1 MRTRLLITITVLLCS
16 ACDVVAANSTCILPD
31 GWKYSD
37 VWLYGGQVEVG
48 VNEET
53 VYVPP
58 YYYSM
63 NQDGKTYSS
72 CVVTSIKGYYDPNGG
87 WMVKAPKKKGGNNG
101 PKKLPTLGP
110 AYDWNVASPGAFKGC
125 TAMKKLIL
133 PPTIKTIKQLAFSG
147 CAIDE
152 LVCMAITPPEVV
164 DGSGSLGGGTS
175 LGNCTIGKI
184 VVPTGTLA
192 AYKSAAQWKD
202 FKLVEGAETYSNN
215 QMVEHN
221 GAWYE
226 VVNGEATLINTEK
239 ITDGLIPNT
248 LKALIKG
255 EWKTIP
261 VKSISPWAVSKDI
274 TLGANIPDIPDN
286 WYDGGSLSFTNDHP
300 TYRQLAP
307 NVVTNKGGTIAY
319 YIFKT
324 ANVPHGVTS
333 IANNALNYCSTAY
346 LPRTL
351 NFIGAQTSKT
361 TLYFTSEQPPSTSM
375 TSYSGARY
383 VSEDYVKNYTQGA
396 FSATRTWDIPGGYEY
411 FSDNAMV
418 AYWNTQNKDAILKEY
433 TVQAEDVDVNGV
445 ITLPAKFNNCLSQTC
460 SIKEYDI
467 KNLNKVEG
475 VSSINKVRIPEG
487 IKTFKTKNKSGY
499 YYTYPFHEIY
509 LPSTLEECGPLS
521 GYSELSVID
530 INPANPKLDSRD
542 NCNAVIE
549 TATNTLLTGCSTT
562 TIPSTVEHIS
572 ENAFKGLSYA
582 GNTISIPA
590 SVKTIGKH
598 AFENLWGS
606 SPIQIEFAPG
616 SALTCIED
624 SVFYGAQI
632 STVNIPNKVESIG
645 TGSFGGCGNLKEV
658 ALGNSLKEIGMR
670 AFYGCYNL
678 ADVSFGSSLKE
689 IGDYAFRGC
698 ALTSLTFPDALERIG
713 EEAFYGMPTLESITF
728 GKSLK
733 EIGTKAFGSCGI
745 TSLILPDA
753 LEKVGNYAFSNVST
767 LETIKFGKN
776 LKEIGSYAFSSC
788 GIKTLTLPDA
798 LEKINSYAFSKC
810 NGMTSVSIG
819 KSLKNIDENAFRD
832 CDALQKVI
840 VKDIAS
846 WFNMTFGNN
855 YANPLY
861 YAGHLYSDENTE
873 IKDLVFP
880 SSMTSISGKAL
891 TYCTGL
897 TSVTIP
903 SSVTSIEKGA
913 FSNCTGLSSVTI
925 DSNSIMTN
933 TSRENTISSIFGTQV
948 KKYII
953 GNNVTTIGDYAFDEC
968 SGLKS
973 VSIPNTVTTIG
984 GCAFWGCSGLT
995 SVTIPNSVTTIGGRA
1010 FYGCALK
1017 SVTLPNSVTSIGFAA
1032 FESCTALKS
1041 VTFSNSVS
1049 ARSENTFGGNRNQQP
1064 TNNANNVTVGD
1075 YAFSKCTSLT
1085 SINLPDNITSIGERA
1100 FYQCT
1105 GLASVTIGNGLK
1117 IIGKQAFMNCDI
1129 IETIRVAQGNNVYDS
1144 RNNCNAIIKTA
1155 TDELILGCK
1164 NTLIP
1169 NNVKAIGYCAFYD
1182 CIGLTSINIP
1192 NSVTSISSSAFS
1204 VCKGLTS
1211 ITIPNS
1217 VTRIGSSAFSGCSSL
1232 TSIEIPNGVTSI
1244 ENEVFWG
1251 CTSLKSVSIPD
1262 GVSSIGN
1269 DAFRECSSL
1278 TSIKIPTSVTEIG
1291 QYAFFEC
1298 SGLTSITIPN
1308 SVKSI
1313 EGATFHSCTGLTSIT
1328 IPNSVNSIGS
1338 SAFYGCKGLTSVT
1351 IGNSVMS
1358 IGSYVF
1364 QNCTGLTDVYCLP
1377 KDIPSL
1383 GENALYNANIDN
1395 ATLHVPATS
1404 LSAYQETERWSQFAR
1419 IVPLTDEE
1427 MTDIKSIR
1435 NSQFTIENEA
1445 GAWYTLDGRK
1455 MSGKPAQKG
1464 IYIHNGK
1471 KVAIK

>member
-16 ACDVVAANSTCILPD
+16 VCDVVAANSTCILPD

-433 TVQAEDVDVNGV
+433 TVQAEDVDVNGM

-572 ENAFKGLSYA
+572 EKAFKELSY
-582 GNTISIPA
+582 GGKTISIPA

-598 AFENLWGS
+598 AFEMLNLWGS
-606 SPIQIEFAPG
+606 SPIQIEFAPE

-624 SVFYGAQI
+624 SVFYYANI

-698 ALTSLTFPDALERIG
+698 ALTSLTLPDALERIG
-713 EEAFYGMPTLESITF
+713 EEAFYGIPTLESITF

-733 EIGTKAFGSCGI
+733 EIGNNAFGSCGI
-745 TSLILPDA
+745 T
-753 LEKVGNYAFSNVST
+753 
-767 LETIKFGKN
+767 
-776 LKEIGSYAFSSC
+776 
-788 GIKTLTLPDA
+788 TLTLPDG
-798 LEKINSYAFSKC
+798 LEKINSFAFSNC
-810 NGMTSVSIG
+810 TGMTSINIGNGVSSIG
-819 KSLKNIDENAFRD
+819 
-832 CDALQKVI
+832 
-840 VKDIAS
+840 
-846 WFNMTFGNN
+846 N
-855 YANPLY
+855 YSFQ
-861 YAGHLYSDENTE
+861 G
-873 IKDLVFP
+873 
-880 SSMTSISGKAL
+880 
-891 TYCTGL
+891 CTGL

-903 SSVTSIEKGA
+903 
-913 FSNCTGLSSVTI
+913 
-925 DSNSIMTN
+925 
-933 TSRENTISSIFGTQV
+933 
-948 KKYII
+948 
-953 GNNVTTIGDYAFDEC
+953 NNVTSIGDYAFIGCTGMTSINIGNGVSSIGNYSFQGCTGLTSVTVGTNVTNIGYKMFSDCNNLTSITFHCPDINSWLTVPTLKNVVIGNEVKSISEYAFQDCSEIKSITIPKNVTSIGTKAFDGCSSLASITFHCTEIDGFLSISELWSLKKVVIGDEVKSIGYKTFFNC
-968 SGLKS
+968 PNLSSITFGNGLT
-973 VSIPNTVTTIG
+973 SIGDYAFHNTAWYNNQTDGLIYTGKVAYCYKGTMPDNTSITIKDG
-984 GCAFWGCSGLT
+984 TLGIAGSAFEYCSGLT
-995 SVTIPNSVTTIGGRA
+995 FVTIPNSVTNIGRTA
-1010 FYGCALK
+1010 FKGCSNIA
-1017 SVTLPNSVTSIGFAA
+1017 SFEIPNSVTSIGSGA
-1032 FESCTALKS
+1032 FHGTAWYNNQPDGLVYAGKVAYS
-1041 VTFSNSVS
+1041 YKGNM
-1049 ARSENTFGGNRNQQP
+1049 RSKMSISIEDGTLGI
-1064 TNNANNVTVGD
+1064 AVG
-1075 YAFSKCTSLT
+1075 
-1085 SINLPDNITSIGERA
+1085 A
-1100 FYQCT
+1100 FYQYNN
-1105 GLASVTIGNGLK
+1105 LASVT
-1117 IIGKQAFMNCDI
+1117 
-1129 IETIRVAQGNNVYDS
+1129 V
-1144 RNNCNAIIKTA
+1144 
-1155 TDELILGCK
+1155 
-1164 NTLIP
+1164 
-1169 NNVKAIGYCAFYD
+1169 
-1182 CIGLTSINIP
+1182 P
-1192 NSVTSISSSAFS
+1192 NSVT
-1204 VCKGLTS
+1204 
-1211 ITIPNS
+1211 N
-1217 VTRIGSSAFSGCSSL
+1217 IGSAAFENCS
-1232 TSIEIPNGVTSI
+1232 
-1244 ENEVFWG
+1244 
-1251 CTSLKSVSIPD
+1251 
-1262 GVSSIGN
+1262 
-1269 DAFRECSSL
+1269 
-1278 TSIKIPTSVTEIG
+1278 
-1291 QYAFFEC
+1291 
-1298 SGLTSITIPN
+1298 
-1308 SVKSI
+1308 
-1313 EGATFHSCTGLTSIT
+1313 
-1328 IPNSVNSIGS
+1328 
-1338 SAFYGCKGLTSVT
+1338 GLTSVT
-1351 IGNSVMS
+1351 IGNSVTD
-1358 IGSYVF
+1358 IGQDAFY
-1364 QNCTGLTDVYCLP
+1364 NCSSLTDIYCLAE
-1377 KDIPSL
+1377 DIPSL

-1404 LSAYQETERWSQFAR
+1404 LSAYQETEPWSQFTR

-1435 NSQFTIENEA
+1435 NSQLTIENEA

-1455 MSGKPAQKG
+1455 LSGKPALKG